1 VDLNPIKLFG
11 GNKMVSMN
19 RVILAGNLARDPE
32 LKETSNGSALT
43 IFPVAVSRSWKD
55 NAGDKQKQTSF
66 YRIIVWNNAAKN
78 CARYLKKGRAV
89 LVEGRLDT
97 RSIELESGEKKYY
110 TQIVGDRVTFLSKPE
125 QVPPSE
131 ESNEPAIF

>member
-1 VDLNPIKLFG
+1 
-11 GNKMVSMN
+11 MVSMN

-32 LKETSNGSALT
+32 LKETSNGSTLT
-43 IFPVAVSRSWKD
+43 IFPVAVSRNWKD

-66 YRIIVWNNAAKN
+66 YRIIVWNGAAKN
-78 CARYLKKGRAV
+78 CAKYLKKGRAV

-97 RSIELESGEKKYY
+97 RSFELESGEKKYF

-125 QVPPSE
+125 QAAPSE
-131 ESNEPAIF
+131 ESSEPAIF